1 MPMSNLSSCI
11 FIPICDFYLTS
22 SIKYQGPLFFIDST
36 HVTWWNA
43 FLGQVVFQSRGF
55 VLPSCMFQRHLALIW
70 WFLAHVSTLFL
81 NSGFFFCQSVSYR
94 KISYR
99 EKLPCNLQ
107 RAFEI
112 LDWAM
117 LVWRI
122 LSTCGSGLL

>member
-43 FLGQVVFQSRGF
+43 FSGQVVFQS
-55 VLPSCMFQRHLALIW
+55 MALCCPVVCFSVIW
-70 WFLAHVSTLFL
+70 LLSGDFWPMWALYFLSLVS
-81 NSGFFFCQSVSYR
+81 FFCQPVSCG

-107 RAFEI
+107 HAFEI